1 MMGTPYLPAA
11 HRLGVRVRLV
21 ETGRHLER
29 LKDEAHEAYAAPST
43 LEEAWA
49 QAAYPLAV
57 ERPPDGVLAFNEP
70 QVIAGALL
78 QDRLGLPGP
87 SLHAAVIS
95 RNKALQRSCFA
106 AYGLPQPEFLLTD
119 DLAGAAE
126 WAGARMPVVVKP
138 LTGAGSIGVE
148 FVPDAAAYAAV
159 AERRSGAGRL
169 LVEAA
174 VDGPEYSWEALV
186 HDRTVIFGNL
196 TEKTTTGPPG
206 FVEIEHRAGYAF
218 GDPRLADRVDRF
230 LRDAVAA
237 LGVVTGMVHL
247 EFRVGAT
254 GPVLIEVAVRT
265 PGDYLMD
272 VLSLTYGVDMYEAV
286 VRLALGLPAELP
298 AACRPAKFAASHM
311 LLGGAGRLVAVEGLD
326 EVRAHPAVAR
336 ARMRRKPGDVV
347 PPLRSSDDR
356 VGHVLVSADSPAE
369 RDAALSLVR
378 ERLRVITEAGDRS
391 G

>member
-1 MMGTPYLPAA
+1 MMGTPYIPAA
-11 HRLGVRVRLV
+11 RRLGARVRLV

-29 LKDEAHEAYAAPST
+29 LQGEVHEAYAAPST

-49 QAAYPLAV
+49 EAAYPLAV
-57 ERPPDGVLAFNEP
+57 ERPPDGVLGFNEP
-70 QVIAGALL
+70 QVIAAALL

-106 AYGLPQPEFLLTD
+106 AYGVPQPDFLLTD
-119 DLAGAAE
+119 DLVGAAE

-148 FVPDAAAYAAV
+148 FVPDSEAYAAV
-159 AERRSGAGRL
+159 AERRSGTERL

-174 VDGPEYSWEALV
+174 VDGPEFSWEALV
-186 HDRTVIFGNL
+186 HDRGILFGNL

-206 FVEIEHRAGYAF
+206 FIEIEHRAGHVF
-218 GDPRLADRVDRF
+218 DDPRLARQVDRF
-230 LRDAVAA
+230 VRDVVGA
-237 LGVVTGMVHL
+237 LGVVTGIVHL
-247 EFRVGAT
+247 EFRVGAA

-272 VLSLTYGVDMYEAV
+272 VLSSAYGVDMYEAV

-298 AACRPAKFAASHM
+298 AACRPTKFAASHM
-311 LLGGAGRLVAVEGLD
+311 LLGGAGRLLAVEGLD
-326 EVRAHPAVAR
+326 EVRAHPAVVR

-356 VGHVLVSADSPAE
+356 VGHVLVSAGSPAE

-378 ERLRVITEAGDRS
+378 ERLRVITEAGDRN